1 MTEGVQFTIR
11 TSIRKVG
18 NSKGVILSGKMLSEL
33 NLVEGSEVEVSLS
46 DTGILI
52 SPVSPKKE
60 VNRGV
65 NKEVNIDL
73 SAWDSRFKAAIKA
86 CDLPDNFS
94 GQK

>member
-46 DTGILI
+46 DSGILI
-52 SPVSPKKE
+52 SPVSPK
-60 VNRGV
+60 
-65 NKEVNIDL
+65 KEVNIDL